1 MRKPRSFRK
10 DWVRA
15 GLAAVA
21 CASVPL
27 GTAIGADY
35 ARTLSFEKT
44 VAELSAMAKAGS
56 PASDVLAAATPL
68 GFAPNTKKNPGLNW
82 PALQPTS
89 VSLVPIDLVLSQLAL
104 QAGANYHVALRQAQ
118 ARPEVLMVQGGV
130 ASLAMVAEA
139 AEQAGYG
146 DLFEK
151 TPDGYVAHVA
161 LAVWNGASLFLQPG
175 ETLLLDR
182 EAGSFLLASG
192 TLLAKGGEVRS
203 TGEPNARLKDF
214 NPFVVIAL
222 SGTALVEGARFADL
236 GYGLFPPL
244 TGVTLV
250 EGGFFRDGVPSFI
263 RNSRFDNVKTLA
275 LMGASDA
282 VVSGNTFT
290 GSSGPALLL
299 SGGKDLTADRN
310 VVLAGPQAHGIKV
323 TAGAQS
329 VRVRGNFVVGSG
341 LNGIFADAGASDL
354 TVTGNIIAG
363 ADRSGVSVSSA
374 DCVTVRDNLLLQNAQ
389 SGLAVNDSAGLSIA
403 ANRLYDNGN
412 AGISVTHQPDYG
424 RIEIA
429 SNELDGNRVGVKG
442 STTAQLR
449 FSANDFSGQA
459 PRLFDGELV
468 QFSDQFF
475 NLTGEAVI
483 DGLKLGGGAKL
494 TPTGALRPTSCSF
507 EGDD

>member
-1 MRKPRSFRK
+1 MRKR
-10 DWVRA
+10 WVRA
-15 GLAAVA
+15 GLALMA

-35 ARTLSFEKT
+35 ARTLSYEKA
-44 VAELSAMAKAGS
+44 VAELAAMAKAGS

-68 GFAPNTKKNPGLNW
+68 GFEPSGKKQPGLNW
-82 PALQPTS
+82 PALAPTS

-118 ARPEVLMVQGGV
+118 ARPDVLMVQSGV

-139 AEQAGYG
+139 AEKAGFG

-161 LAVWNGASLFLQPG
+161 VAVWNGASLYLQPG

-182 EAGSFLLASG
+182 SAGAFLLASG
-192 TLLAKGGEVRS
+192 TLLAKGAEVRS
-203 TGEPNARLKDF
+203 TGDENPRLKDF
-214 NPFVVIAL
+214 KPFVVIAL
-222 SGTALVEGARFADL
+222 SGTALFEGSRFADL

-250 EGGFFRDGVPSFI
+250 EGGFFRDGVPSFV

-275 LMGASDA
+275 LLGASDA
-282 VVSGNTFT
+282 VVYGNTFT
-290 GSSGPALLL
+290 GSGSPALLF
-299 SGGKDLTADRN
+299 SGGKELTADRN
-310 VVLAGPQAHGIKV
+310 VVLAGPDAHGIKV

-329 VRVRGNFVVGSG
+329 VRVTGNFVVGAG
-341 LNGIFADAGASDL
+341 LNGVFADAGAADL
-354 TVTGNIIAG
+354 TVTGNIIAS
-363 ADRSGVSVSSA
+363 AKRSGVSVASA
-374 DCVTVRDNLLLQNAQ
+374 DCVTVSDNLLLQNAQ
-389 SGLAVNDSAGLSIA
+389 SGLAVSDSAGLSIA

-412 AGISVTHQPDYG
+412 AGISVTKQPDYG

-442 STTAQLR
+442 STTAQLK
-449 FSANDFSGQA
+449 FVANDFSGQA

-468 QFSDQFF
+468 QFSEQFF

-507 EGDD
+507 EGDN

>member
-1 MRKPRSFRK
+1 MRKC
-10 DWVRA
+10 WVRA
-15 GLAAVA
+15 GLVSIV

-27 GTAIGADY
+27 GTADGADY

-44 VAELSAMAKAGS
+44 VAELSAMARDGS
-56 PASDVLAAATPL
+56 PAGEVLAAASPL
-68 GFAPNTKKNPGLNW
+68 GFVPPAEQQAEPNW
-82 PALQPTS
+82 PALSETR

-118 ARPEVLMVQGGV
+118 ARPEVLMVETGV
-130 ASLAMVAEA
+130 ASLAMVADAAEA
-139 AEQAGYG
+139 AGFG
-146 DLFEK
+146 DALEK
-151 TPDGYVAHVA
+151 TADGYVAHMPI
-161 LAVWNGASLFLQPG
+161 AVWNGASLFLQPG

-182 EAGSFLLASG
+182 EAGAFLLTSG
-192 TLLAKGGEVRS
+192 TLLVKGAEVR
-203 TGEPNARLKDF
+203 GMGGANPRLGDF

-222 SGTALVEGARFADL
+222 SGTALIEDARFADL

-250 EGGFFRDGVPSFI
+250 EGGFFRDGAPSLI
-263 RNSRFDNVKTLA
+263 RNSRFDNVRTLA

-282 VVSGNTFT
+282 VVSGNVFT
-290 GSSGPALLL
+290 GSSGPAVLVA
-299 SGGKDLTADRN
+299 GGEKLTASGN
-310 VVLAGPQAHGIKV
+310 VVLAGPGAHGIKI
-323 TAGAQS
+323 TAGSRDVA
-329 VRVRGNFVVGSG
+329 VTGNFIAGAG
-341 LNGIFADAGASDL
+341 LNGVFADAGTADL
-354 TVTGNIIAG
+354 AVTGNIVA
-363 ADRSGVSVSSA
+363 ASKRSGVSVASA
-374 DCVTVRDNLLLQNAQ
+374 DCVTVKDNLLLQNAQ
-389 SGLAVNDSAGLSIA
+389 SGLAVSDSAGLSIA
-403 ANRLYDNGN
+403 ANRLYGNGN

-468 QFSDQFF
+468 QFSDRFF

-483 DGLKLGGGAKL
+483 DGLRLGGPARL
-494 TPTGALRPTSCSF
+494 APNGALRPTSCSF
-507 EGDD
+507 AGDE